1 MLFLFGFYLAKTLGA
16 VEYGKY
22 DFALSFG
29 YLIGVFFELGGNVI
43 LTKYIARGHYS
54 SFKFSMRF
62 RTVTILITLA
72 VTALVLLAT
81 GLYHEILVNILFA
94 SLGIAFSS
102 LMNLYFAFFRGVKKM
117 NYEAIVL
124 IIQKIIFIGLAL
136 LIFVYRKDSTVALLS
151 FLISMLVSWQIIQI
165 IFIKKRKA
173 FVEDK
178 EHGAIRF
185 NAFFKDVMSLAL
197 VEVFAQVYLRVTQII
212 LERFGGFEQVGV
224 FAAAGKLIE
233 AFTNIPSILMLVLFP
248 AFAKMASDNINEF
261 KIQFKKILVLMT
273 LLGFI
278 ACLFCWFLGEPFY
291 KLIGKDYSQSY
302 VIVRYMTLALFAIYP
317 NYLLTQ
323 SLIALDQNLKYA
335 AVVFTALI
343 LNIIIALIVVPIY
356 GAIGSAISVGV
367 CEVVISILCLILIKR
382 TFKQIEAVRA

>member
-1 MLFLFGFYLAKTLGA
+1 MLFIFGFYLAKTLGA

-62 RTVTILITLA
+62 RAVTILITLI
-72 VTALVLLAT
+72 VTAAALLLT
-81 GLYHEILVNILFA
+81 GLYHEILVNIAFA
-94 SLGIAFSS
+94 ALGIAFSS

-117 NYEAIVL
+117 NYEAAVL
-124 IIQKIIFIGLAL
+124 IIQKIIFIGMSL

-151 FLISMLVSWQIIQI
+151 FLVSMFICWQVIQV
-165 IFIKKRKA
+165 IFIRKRKA

-178 EHGAIRF
+178 EHAAIQF
-185 NAFFKDVMSLAL
+185 NAYFKDVMSLAL

-224 FAAAGKLIE
+224 FAASGKLIE

-248 AFAKMASDNINEF
+248 SFAKLASDNIPEF

-273 LLGFI
+273 ALGAA
-278 ACLFCWFLGEPFY
+278 ACLICWFLGEPFY
-291 KLIGKDYSQSY
+291 KLIGKDYNNSY
-302 VIVRYMTLALFAIYP
+302 IIVRYMTIALFAIYP

-335 AVVFTALI
+335 SVVFTALV
-343 LNIIIALIVVPIY
+343 LNVIIAVIVVPSY
-356 GAIGSAISVGV
+356 GAIGSAVSVGI
-367 CEVVISILCLILIKR
+367 CELVISILCFILISKTIR
-382 TFKQIEAVRA
+382 QREAFKP